1 MDDPTPV
8 PWSLSDRHFII
19 TGASSGIGQAIA
31 GLFDRLGARLTLVD
45 QDREGLDASLEG
57 CKGLGHSLIQ
67 FDLRD
72 VEGVDGLVKDAV
84 GRGGPLNGIVHSAGM
99 QSVTP
104 AKTLSRANWSEI
116 FAVNTESGL
125 ALAKSLSSRKI
136 YAGAHGSVVFVSSIM
151 GLAGSP
157 GAVAYSM
164 SKAALH
170 GITRSLALEFAPRKI
185 RVNCVAPGFV
195 KTPLLERTSRL
206 WDEDQRSAVEALHP
220 LGFGLPE
227 DIANA
232 AAYLCCDTG
241 RWITGTVLV
250 VDGGYLCQ

>member
-1 MDDPTPV
+1 MDEFTPG
-8 PWSLSDRHFII
+8 PWNLSDRHFIV
-19 TGASSGIGQAIA
+19 TGASSGIGQAVA
-31 GLFDRLGARLTLVD
+31 RLFDRLGARLTLVD
-45 QDREGLDASLEG
+45 RDRDGLDASMEG
-57 CKGLGHSLIQ
+57 CQGCGHSLVQ

-72 VEGVDGLVKDAV
+72 VEGVDGLVRDAV
-84 GRGGPLNGIVHSAGM
+84 GRSGPLNGIVHSAGI
-99 QSVTP
+99 QSVMP
-104 AKTLSRANWSEI
+104 AKGLSRANWSEI
-116 FAVNTESGL
+116 FAINAESGL
-125 ALAKSLSSRKI
+125 ALAKSLAGRKT
-136 YAGAHGSVVFVSSIM
+136 YAGAHGSVVFISSIM

-185 RVNCVAPGFV
+185 RVNSVAPGFV
-195 KTPLLERTSRL
+195 RTPLLERTSRL

-220 LGFGLPE
+220 LGFGRPE

-232 AAYLCCDTG
+232 VAFLCCDTG
-241 RWITGTVLV
+241 QWITGTVLV